1 MALSA
6 ALLCAP
12 SRQPGTDA
20 GLRVLGLA
28 AEQLRGP
35 VGGSHRRR
43 RRDASMMA
51 VTRRPS
57 LSVLHGLV
65 LLRAHRVASLIDDPL
80 GVEPVQRLL
89 VLLVALQLLVQQ
101 LVLLLELLVLLEEQV
116 LVGVELVLLVL
127 DLLHLQPRALLLGG
141 ALEQVGR
148 FPFGGCLKE

>member
-35 VGGSHRRR
+35 VGGSHGRR

-57 LSVLHGLV
+57 PSVLHGLV
-65 LLRAHRVASLIDDPL
+65 LLCSHRVASLINHPL
-80 GVEPVQRLL
+80 GMQPIQGLL
-89 VLLVALQLLVQQ
+89 VLLMALQLQMKQ
-101 LVLLLELLVLLEEQV
+101 LLLLLQFLMLLQEGVLVGIEKKLLVLHLFH
-116 LVGVELVLLVL
+116 LLA
-127 DLLHLQPRALLLGG
+127 RALLLRRTF
-141 ALEQVGR
+141 EQIS
-148 FPFGGCLKE
+148 CLPLRGYNQ